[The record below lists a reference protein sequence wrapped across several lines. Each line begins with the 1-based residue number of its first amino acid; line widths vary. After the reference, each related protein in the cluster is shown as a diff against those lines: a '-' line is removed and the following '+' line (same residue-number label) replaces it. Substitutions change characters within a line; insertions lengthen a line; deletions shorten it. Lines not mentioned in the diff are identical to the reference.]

1 MSAPYPS
8 TFAVVLC
15 LALGWP
21 APLRADDDPSA
32 AFGRR
37 LTRFLESM
45 RAEGPDRALVSAA
58 ALVADAER
66 TFGPE
71 SLELARALAVQ
82 SQAIGHMR
90 LVGQVAVAP
99 EAGVA
104 AAARSLAI
112 VEKVRDPAHEDVAE
126 AVWTLAVAHDVVGE
140 HAESARLMERALSLQ
155 EAIFGPDHSDVAW
168 SMVELSN
175 AYLRIARYAEALD
188 LARRAETTWT
198 ATDGA
203 DSRRVA
209 SALQAQAL
217 ATQRLGDV
225 AGAEQLLRRALA
237 IRERLIDDKAG
248 PFIVSQTLQY
258 LGVALA
264 ERADYAQARSVLE
277 RCLDLR
283 ERRLGP
289 QNHHTGLALLELAE
303 VLRQQ
308 GELPAAR
315 AAVERAL
322 AIHEAANGPGHPA
335 VASDL
340 HRLAEVTADLGR
352 PVDALP
358 LAARALAVRAGRLG
372 EDHPSTAETRLL
384 VARLTADDSAALAQ
398 LDRAVESVS
407 LSLGRF
413 HPLTSRAWRA
423 RASRQ
428 LAAGDRAGAI
438 ASALRA
444 EDGAREWLQLALR
457 SLDERG
463 ALAAAAGAARGL
475 PIALA
480 ALGPDSDADSV
491 VRVLDAVVRS
501 RALVLDEMGARHRAA
516 RAAGDPEV
524 ARLENALAA
533 RRERLARLALRE
545 PGDAAAPYRALVEEA
560 RRDKEAAEGALAQRS
575 LAFREER
582 DLEARGLAEVRSALG
597 PRDALVAYVQY
608 RPEPGA
614 ADAYAAFVVREQA
627 VSFVPLGAAAPVDA
641 AIARWRGAVVADRH
655 RPAVGD
661 SEASLRRAIWDA
673 PAARLAGASRVFL
686 VPDGALH
693 LVSFAALPTDRR
705 RYLLETGPRLHYLSA
720 ERDLVPAAAD
730 VRGRGL
736 LAFGDPDFEGGAH
749 PVRMASASTAFRSAT
764 PSCGPFADL
773 RFARLR
779 ASGPEVAGLP
789 FDPEHALR
797 LRGADATE
805 AAVKERA
812 AGHRVLHLAT
822 HAFFVGEGCRAERGA
837 GDLQPLLRTGLALA
851 GANRRATAPPDGE
864 DGILTAEEIA
874 SLDLRGLEWAV
885 LSACGTG
892 VGAVTAGEGVLGLA
906 RAFRT
911 AGAGTTVMSLWPVD
925 DEATRRFMQALYRA
939 RFVDGRSTDEAV
951 HAASLE
957 VLRER
962 RARGRSDRPFYW
974 APFVASGAW
983 R

>member
-1 MSAPYPS
+1 MSARSPS
-8 TFAVVLC
+8 AVAVLC
-15 LALGWP
+15 LALAWP
-21 APLRADDDPSA
+21 SPLRGDDPSA

-37 LTRFLESM
+37 LSRFLESM
-45 RAEGPDRALVSAA
+45 RAEGPDRALASAA

-82 SQAIGHMR
+82 SQAIGHTR
-90 LVGQVAVAP
+90 LVGQVVVAP

-126 AVWTLAVAHDVVGE
+126 AVWTLAVAHDVAGE

-168 SMVELSN
+168 SRVELSS
-175 AYLRIARYAEALD
+175 AYLRIARYAEAFD

-225 AGAEQLLRRALA
+225 AAAERLLRRALA
-237 IRERLIDDKAG
+237 IRERLIDDRAG
-248 PFIVSQTLQY
+248 PFIVSQTLQH

-277 RCLDLR
+277 RCLDIR

-308 GELPAAR
+308 GDLKAAR
-315 AAVERAL
+315 SAVGRAL
-322 AIHEAANGPGHPA
+322 AIHEAVNGPAHPA
-335 VASDL
+335 VAADL
-340 HRLAEVTADLGR
+340 HRLAEVTADLGQA
-352 PVDALP
+352 PDALP
-358 LAARALAVRAGRLG
+358 LAARALAIREARLG

-384 VARLTADDSAALAQ
+384 VARLTTDDGAALA
-398 LDRAVESVS
+398 LLTRAVESVS
-407 LSLGRF
+407 VSLGRY
-413 HPLTSRAWRA
+413 HPLVARAWRDLA
-423 RASRQ
+423 QRQ
-428 LAAGDRAGAI
+428 LAAGDRPGAI
-438 ASALRA
+438 ASALMA

-475 PIALA
+475 PVALA
-480 ALGPDSDADSV
+480 ALGPDSDAATV
-491 VRVLDAVVRS
+491 ARVLDAVVRS
-501 RALVLDEMGARHRAA
+501 RALVLDEMGARHPAA
-516 RAAGDPEV
+516 RAAGDPET
-524 ARLENALAA
+524 ARLEDALAG
-533 RRERLARLALRE
+533 RRERLARLALRA
-545 PGDAAAPYRALVEEA
+545 PGEAAAPYRALVEAA
-560 RRDKEAAEGALAQRS
+560 RREKEAAEAALAQRS
-575 LAFREER
+575 LAFRTER
-582 DLEARGLAEVRSALG
+582 DLDARGQADVRSVLG
-597 PRDALVAYVQY
+597 PQDALVAYVQY
-608 RPEPGA
+608 RTHPA
-614 ADAYAAFVVREQA
+614 AAAAYAAFVVRREA
-627 VSFVPLGAAAPVDA
+627 ASFVPLGAAAPVDA
-641 AIARWRGAVVADRH
+641 AVARWRTAVVKDRD
-655 RPAVGD
+655 RPAAGA
-661 SEASLRRAIWDA
+661 SESSLRRAIWDA
-673 PAARLAGASRVFL
+673 PAQRLLGAARVFL

-693 LVSFAALPTDRR
+693 LVSFAGLPTGKG

-720 ERDLVPAAAD
+720 ERDLVAGAHD

-736 LAFGDPDFEGGAH
+736 LAFGDPDFEGRAR
-749 PVRMASASTAFRSAT
+749 PAPRTASARAAFRSAT
-764 PSCGPFADL
+764 PACGPFADL
-773 RFARLR
+773 RFARLP

-789 FDPEHALR
+789 FDPEETRR
-797 LRGADATE
+797 LRGAAATE
-805 AAVKERA
+805 AAVKEGA
-812 AGHRVLHLAT
+812 AGRLVLHLAT
-822 HAFFVGEGCRAERGA
+822 HAFFLGDGCRDALGPA
-837 GDLQPLLRTGLALA
+837 ALQPLLRSGLALA
-851 GANRRATAPPDGE
+851 GASAPADGE

-911 AGAGTTVMSLWPVD
+911 AGAGATVMSLWPVE

-939 RFVDGRSTDEAV
+939 RFVQGMSTDEAV
-951 HAASLE
+951 HAASLQ